1 MSTGLPPPDSA
12 CEPEATGSALIPVPA
27 APPTEKKLSGL
38 SEILYRTLSPPP
50 QYSYVSSHLPSEVGT
65 TVVMPGRPPPI
76 CVCPDDEVNV
86 VPATSSTGVLHEEDV
101 RPFHV
106 RCARICA
113 PESARVSLS
122 AASIGTPVV
131 VL

>member
-1 MSTGLPPPDSA
+1 MSTGLPPRDRA
-12 CEPEATGSALIPVPA
+12 CEPAATGSAVIPVPA
-27 APPTEKKLSGL
+27 APPTEKKFSGL

-50 QYSYVSSHLPSEVGT
+50 QYSYVSIHLPSDVGT

-76 CVCPDDEVNV
+76 CVCPDEEVKV
-86 VPATSSTGVLHEEDV
+86 VPVTSTTGALHEEDAW
-101 RPFHV
+101 PFHV

-122 AASIGTPVV
+122 
-131 VL
+131 